1 MRLGEKGDDEAMII
15 DQDFVRAL
23 EYGMPPTSGMGIGMD
38 RLVMLMTG
46 QTTIQEVLFFP
57 QMRPEK
63 VERRDKPEVYV
74 ALGVPEEWVAPLQKA
89 GVLTVDSLADV
100 TSAGKLHQELCGLNK
115 KFKLDLKNPTADEV
129 SAWITAASAARQ

>member
-1 MRLGEKGDDEAMII
+1 MLI
-15 DQDFVRAL
+15 DMDFVRSL

-63 VERRDKPEVYV
+63 TVKKDAPEKFQ
-74 ALGVPEEWVAPLQKA
+74 AIGIPQEWISVVQKS
-89 GVLTVDSLADV
+89 G
-100 TSAGKLHQELCGLNK
+100 
-115 KFKLDLKNPTADEV
+115 F
-129 SAWITAASAARQ
+129 

>member
-1 MRLGEKGDDEAMII
+1 MFI
-15 DQDFVRAL
+15 DQDFIRAL

-63 VERRDKPEVYV
+63 TAKKDSADKY
-74 ALGVPEEWVAPLQKA
+74 AAAGINKDWVAALQKA
-89 GVLTVDSLADV
+89 GYLTVESLREANPNKV
-100 TSAGKLHQELCGLNK
+100 RQEMCELNK
-115 KFKLDLKNPTADEV
+115 KYKLGLENPSAEEV
-129 SAWITAASAARQ
+129 ESWISNANK